1 MPGIV
6 CAIRGGPASQPTI
19 NKSINLAIEN
29 NLPLHFLYVVNLEFL
44 SHSPSS
50 RVQLISKEMQ
60 QMGEFILL
68 SACSEA
74 HKQGVEAE
82 GIVRQGSIWNEILK
96 LCREIEA
103 DFLVMGSP
111 KEGEESL
118 ATQEQIN
125 KFRSR
130 IEDSTQTKVILVRR
144 ENNEG

>member
-29 NLPLHFLYVVNLEFL
+29 ILPLHFLYVVNLEFL
-44 SHSPSS
+44 SHSASS

-68 SACSEA
+68 SACNEA
-74 HKQGVEAE
+74 RQQGVKAE

-103 DFLVMGSP
+103 DFLVMGRP

-118 ATQEQIN
+118 ATQEQNN
-125 KFRSR
+125 KFRLR
-130 IEDSTQTKVILVRR
+130 IEESTQTKVILVRR